1 MIKAEAVLL
10 NNKLTECLDKVKQL
24 LLDMDVLEKNPTLNN
39 DQKLEELQK
48 IRDELNKVT
57 LEIDSVKK
65 VIKLLSTRHL
75 N

>member
-10 NNKLTECLDKVKQL
+10 NNKLTECLDRVKQL
-24 LLDMDVLEKNPTLNN
+24 LLDMDVLDKNLTLNN

-65 VIKLLSTRHL
+65 GIKLLSTRHL